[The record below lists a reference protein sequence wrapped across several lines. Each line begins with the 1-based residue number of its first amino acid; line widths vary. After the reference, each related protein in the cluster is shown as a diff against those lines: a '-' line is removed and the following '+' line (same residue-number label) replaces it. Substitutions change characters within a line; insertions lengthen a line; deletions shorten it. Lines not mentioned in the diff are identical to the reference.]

1 MTERLSCPISP
12 PGKRPIIQS
21 LRVGFPAACY
31 DCSLLRM
38 SSFRRMPES
47 SDSFVDTGVVSL
59 DQESDGVRF
68 YTMETCHEDHVP
80 CSLSDAKAVYLIEGE

>member
-1 MTERLSCPISP
+1 MREKQRHGGTERS
-12 PGKRPIIQS
+12 GDWKVQS

-47 SDSFVDTGVVSL
+47 SGSFVDTGLRRCDVMV
-59 DQESDGVRF
+59 
-68 YTMETCHEDHVP
+68 
-80 CSLSDAKAVYLIEGE
+80 